1 MFGMDSCDLEFR
13 PEALVA
19 VARKAMDRKT
29 GARGL
34 RSILEH
40 VLLDTM
46 YDLPS
51 LDAVTKVVVEGTV
64 ITGDAK
70 PLLIYEGGEQRAA
83 SE

>member
-1 MFGMDSCDLEFR
+1 ME
-13 PEALVA
+13 
-19 VARKAMDRKT
+19 RKT

-51 LDAVTKVVVEGTV
+51 LDNVTKVVIDGGV
-64 ITGDAK
+64 ITGDTK
-70 PLLIYEGGEQRAA
+70 PLLIYEGMEIPRVA
-83 SE
+83 SEAD